1 MPRRF
6 IKKFLPPPHRFREE
20 PMLKKV
26 FGKLLHETNLWHLNR
41 RSVTVAVAIGLF
53 FAFIPIPL
61 QMVAAA
67 VFAIWL
73 KANLPIA
80 VSLVWITNPIT
91 LAPIFIFAYQLGHW
105 LLGLPPSDLHFEL
118 SFSWLMKE
126 IDRVW
131 KPLFLGSSILA
142 VMASSVGYTATN
154 ILWRMHVVKRWKARR
169 WRKKKRAH

>member
-1 MPRRF
+1 MPRRI
-6 IKKFLPPPHRFREE
+6 IKKFLPSPHRIREE

-26 FGKLLHETNLWHLNR
+26 FGNLLHESNLWHLNR

-61 QMVAAA
+61 QMLAAA
-67 VFAIWL
+67 VFAFWL

-91 LAPIFIFAYQLGHW
+91 FAPVFIFAYQLGHW
-105 LLGLPPSDLHFEL
+105 LLDLPPTDLHFEL

-131 KPLFLGSSILA
+131 KPLLLGSSILA
-142 VMASSVGYTATN
+142 VTASSVGYMAVN
-154 ILWRMHVVKRWKARR
+154 ILWRVHVIKRWKERR
-169 WRKKKRAH
+169 QKRRKDSY